1 MTHLDLFS
9 GIGGFALA
17 AQTVWGSD
25 YHCVGFCE
33 IDPFCRQVLR
43 KNFEGVRIY
52 GDIRGLTAER
62 LAADT
67 ASVRCDS
74 EFNQGEGVQPR
85 NVPRREIG
93 TSTQSQIDLLTGG
106 FPCQPFSTAGKRK
119 GTEDDRFLWPEMLRV
134 IREVKPRW
142 VLGENVAG
150 IIEMALGQVCS
161 DLESLDYEVQCFVIP
176 ACAVNAPHRRDR
188 VWIVAHSKSE
198 HGKRAESVGD
208 RCRQSEVSA
217 GNGDCPS
224 SDTTDLLCDGGNGDE
239 RECEQCQEVPQSGN
253 SGGETAS
260 SDTCGEGLEGSEDA
274 RDIEGSRETSKQR
287 PGEFPESRTFPDWS
301 RDWREVAF
309 ESCLRGVDDGLP
321 KRLAVLPNGERIS
334 ESKWRQEALKCYGN
348 SIVPQVAM
356 EIMRAIKA
364 VDAAEVADD
373 LEEAA

>member
-33 IDPFCRQVLR
+33 IDPFCQQVLS
-43 KNFEGVRIY
+43 KNFPGVQIY
-52 GDIRGLTAER
+52 GDIRTLSAER

-67 ASVRCDS
+67 ESGNAERFGVGDS
-74 EFNQGEGVQPR
+74 
-85 NVPRREIG
+85 RRERTVSPQDG
-93 TSTQSQIDLLTGG
+93 FGLRTEPSGRCTVDLLTGG

-142 VLGENVAG
+142 VIGENVAG
-150 IIEMALGQVCS
+150 IIEMALGQVCAE
-161 DLESLDYEVQCFVIP
+161 LESLGYEVQCFVIP
-176 ACAVNAPHRRDR
+176 ACAINAPHRRDR
-188 VWIVAHSKSE
+188 VWIVGHLADATS
-198 HGKRAESVGD
+198 D
-208 RCRQSEVSA
+208 RCIREGKGAEAEEGLQPRPESA
-217 GNGDCPS
+217 GELEGRFEGCDCPS
-224 SDTTDLLCDGGNGDE
+224 SDT
-239 RECEQCQEVPQSGN
+239 
-253 SGGETAS
+253 
-260 SDTCGEGLEGSEDA
+260 EGTRLEGRGWNGCGQTDA
-274 RDIEGSRETSKQR
+274 R
-287 PGEFPESRTFPDWS
+287 PGQGDRVFPDWS

-334 ESKWRQEALKCYGN
+334 ESRWRQNALKAYGN
-348 SIVPQVAM
+348 AIVPQVAM

-364 VDAAEVADD
+364 VDVAEVAEG
-373 LEEAA
+373 LEGAA